1 MNYILFIIGAVLF
14 FSCDQQKVTELQ
26 SELDQLKSQNEL
38 VREQSLSKDRFIE
51 EYTNTLN
58 DVYDNL
64 ERIRKREGLITEYSK
79 SMEKSQQATVKEK
92 MLSNLESI
100 DTYIERSKVKLDQLK
115 TRFQESDMTSKAF
128 EATIEKLTK
137 ELEEKEVYIAGLRVE
152 IDSLNTIVS
161 RNSIALQE
169 RELMIEEQN
178 EQMNTAWYV
187 IGSDDE
193 LEEKQI
199 ITEKGG
205 LLGIGKTTVVSP
217 VLSNNDFNRT
227 KINETADIS
236 IAQDV
241 DDIEIVSA
249 HDPNSYEL
257 VSLNK
262 GESKL
267 HIKNPGEF
275 WKMRYLVIVTN

>member
-1 MNYILFIIGAVLF
+1 MKYLVFLITLVLL
-14 FSCDQQKVTELQ
+14 FSCEQQKVAELEN
-26 SELDQLKSQNEL
+26 ELEQLKSQNQM
-38 VREQSLSKDRFIE
+38 VREQSVSKDRFIE
-51 EYTNTLN
+51 EYTSTLN

-64 ERIRKREGLITEYSK
+64 ETIRKREGLITEYSK
-79 SMEKSQQATVKEK
+79 SLEKSKQASVKEK

-100 DTYIERSKVKLDQLK
+100 DKYISRSKVKLGQLK
-115 TRFQESDMTSKAF
+115 ARFQESDMNSKAF

-161 RNSIALQE
+161 QTSIALQE
-169 RELMIEEQN
+169 RELLIEEQN
-178 EQMNTAWYV
+178 EQMNTAFYV

-217 VLSNNDFNRT
+217 VLSNNDFNT
-227 KINETADIS
+227 AKISETEDIS
-236 IAQDV
+236 INQDV

-257 VSLNK
+257 VGLNES
-262 GESKL
+262 ESKL
-267 HIKNPGEF
+267 HIKNPSEF